1 MSAEET
7 CRLAAELSE
16 EFGELV
22 NRVAERAI
30 ATFEA
35 DGLVERAAV
44 WRVLQAII
52 ADGRPATEGPLGD
65 AFGTACSPYLT
76 VTEALQDPQ
85 VAHRGSLCEI
95 EDGAGRYKSP
105 APPFRFSGSP
115 LQSGPKVAKLG
126 EHTESVLKEAGLA
139 SGHIEDLIK

>member
-22 NRVAERAI
+22 TRVAERAI

-44 WRVLQAII
+44 WRVLHAILADIEAKRLDPYAPI
-52 ADGRPATEGPLGD
+52 AI
-65 AFGTACSPYLT
+65 
-76 VTEALQDPQ
+76 
-85 VAHRGSLCEI
+85 H
-95 EDGAGRYKSP
+95 
-105 APPFRFSGSP
+105 
-115 LQSGPKVAKLG
+115 
-126 EHTESVLKEAGLA
+126 
-139 SGHIEDLIK
+139 